1 MNDYLHIMQSRLTGN
16 ASRIAW
22 FISGVYGSRWTYGC
36 VPEEDIVYY
45 LSYGLGVS
53 KDTIKSSLKELERKN
68 LIEIKRKNTGQ
79 IHGVRLILWE
89 EWNEMQELYKA
100 LRSDAR
106 Q

>member
-1 MNDYLHIMQSRLTGN
+1 MSDYLHIMQSRLTGN

-22 FISGVYGSRWTYGC
+22 FIAALYGSRWTYGKA
-36 VPEEDIVYY
+36 PNDGIMPY
-45 LSYGLGVS
+45 LSSVLGFS

-68 LIEIKRKNTGQ
+68 FVEVQRKRNGQ

-89 EWNEMQELYKA
+89 EWNEMQELYQA
-100 LRSDAR
+100 LHNDAK

>member
-22 FISGVYGSRWTYGC
+22 FIAGVYGSRWTNGC
-36 VPEEDIVYY
+36 VPNDDIVSY
-45 LSYGLGVS
+45 LSYSLGYS
-53 KDTIKSSLKELERKN
+53 RDTIKSSLKELERRN
-68 LIEIKRKNTGQ
+68 LIEINRNNTGQ

-89 EWNEMQELYKA
+89 EWNEMQELYQA
-100 LRSDAR
+100 LHRDGK